1 MTPTKNYLL
10 LAILGLLASGLG
22 YAWITQLVENPAPI
36 EAVIPSSSR
45 EGLSVPRS
53 ELEAD
58 ITAASKQISPTIK
71 LPTVNALPPDR
82 LVGHIVD
89 ADGKGLASVKIWLR
103 TQRGRNSEFILR
115 QAVTD
120 AKGRFVLDDLDP
132 QGVYLLF
139 TEALT
144 EYPGYRLDGFTLDS
158 LPAPFEIRLARLGL
172 ADIEGTVV
180 DAEHAPVAN
189 FTLTIDSLDTDY
201 PSQAVTTDASG
212 YFRLEAFPAGGLKIY
227 TATPE
232 YFRILGLRTRAE
244 EYRNLTLVI
253 DRGRYGLAGRI
264 LDERD
269 LPVAPA
275 RITLNSVI
283 DGSEYHSHASRTSLT
298 DASGHFEFTGLGGIA
313 HTLGVYANG
322 YKPHIVH
329 HEFQSFSDRVE
340 IRLQN

>member
-1 MTPTKNYLL
+1 MTPAKNRLL
-10 LAILGLLASGLG
+10 LVILALLASGLG
-22 YAWITQLVENPAPI
+22 YAWITLLVWDQAPI
-36 EAVIPSSSR
+36 GVVISSSPPD
-45 EGLSVPRS
+45 GLTALRS
-53 ELEAD
+53 ELQSD
-58 ITAASKQISPTIK
+58 ITAAKKQDRPTIK
-71 LPTVNALPPDR
+71 LPTVTSLPDR
-82 LVGHIVD
+82 LVGRIVD
-89 ADGKGLASVKIWLR
+89 TDGKGLASIKIRLR
-103 TQRGRNSEFILR
+103 TLRGTDREFILR

-120 AKGRFVLDDLDP
+120 AKGGFVLDDLDP
-132 QGVYLLF
+132 QVVYLLF

-144 EYPGYRLDGFTLDS
+144 EYPGYRLGGFTLDS
-158 LPAPFEIRLARLGL
+158 LPEPFEIRLDRLDL
-172 ADIEGTVV
+172 VDIEGTVV

-189 FTLTIDSLDTDY
+189 FTLTIDSLGIDY
-201 PSQAVTTDASG
+201 PSRTVTSDPSG

-253 DRGRYGLAGRI
+253 DHGRYRLAGRI

-269 LPVAPA
+269 LPIAPA

-283 DGSEYHSHASRTSLT
+283 AGSEYHSHASRTSLT

-322 YKPHIVH
+322 YKPYIEY
-329 HEFQSFSDRVE
+329 HEFQSFSDHLE
-340 IRLQN
+340 IRLRN

>member
-1 MTPTKNYLL
+1 MTPTKNRLL
-10 LAILGLLASGLG
+10 LAILGLLALGLG
-22 YAWITQLVENPAPI
+22 YAWITLLVENPAPI
-36 EAVIPSSSR
+36 AAVIPSSSAD
-45 EGLSVPRS
+45 GLSAPRS
-53 ELEAD
+53 ELQPD
-58 ITAASKQISPTIK
+58 ITAARKQIKPTIK
-71 LPTVNALPPDR
+71 LPTATSLPPDR
-82 LVGHIVD
+82 LVGRIVD
-89 ADGKGLASVKIWLR
+89 TDGKGLANIKIWLR
-103 TQRGRNSEFILR
+103 TQRGLDREFILR

-120 AKGRFVLDDLDP
+120 AKGGFVLDDLDP

-180 DAEHAPVAN
+180 DAEHAPIAN
-189 FTLTIDSLDTDY
+189 FTLTIDSLDSDY
-201 PSQAVTTDASG
+201 PSRAVTTDASG
-212 YFRLEAFPAGGLKIY
+212 YFRLKAFPAGELKIY

-244 EYRNLTLVI
+244 EYSNLTLVI
-253 DRGRYGLAGRI
+253 DRGRYRLAGRI

-269 LPVAPA
+269 LPIAPA

-283 DGSEYHSHASRTSLT
+283 AGSEYHSHASRTSLT

-322 YKPHIVH
+322 YKPHIEY
-329 HEFQSFSDRVE
+329 HEFQSFSDHLE